1 MYQED
6 HVMTERLE
14 TERLLL
20 ALYAARVR
28 GDLAAVCGTFADD
41 ANFQVAGASS
51 SATPIAMRAIG
62 VSEFR
67 PLLAIMIKSF
77 KLSEQTILAMLID
90 GAKAAVHWRAKIHS
104 RITGTTV
111 LTELVDV
118 VEIKD
123 GRIAS
128 YTEFFV
134 PR

>member
-1 MYQED
+1 
-6 HVMTERLE
+6 MTERLE
-14 TERLLL
+14 IERLLL
-20 ALYAARVR
+20 ELYAARVR
-28 GDLAAVCGTFADD
+28 GDLAAVCATFTDD

-51 SATPIAMRAIG
+51 NASPIAMRAVG
-62 VSEFR
+62 VKEFR

-90 GAKAAVHWRAKIHS
+90 GARAAVHWRAKIHS
-104 RITGTTV
+104 RISGTTI

-118 VEIKD
+118 VEIRD
-123 GRIAS
+123 GRIGS

>member
-1 MYQED
+1 MS
-6 HVMTERLE
+6 ERLE
-14 TERLLL
+14 IEKLLL
-20 ALYAARVR
+20 ELYAARVR
-28 GDLAAVCGTFADD
+28 GDLTAVCNTFTAD

-51 SATPIAMRAIG
+51 NSSPIAMRAVG
-62 VSEFR
+62 VKEFR

-77 KLSEQTILAMLID
+77 KLSDQAVLSMLID
-90 GAKAAVHWRAKIHS
+90 GSKAAVHWRATIHS

-111 LTELVDV
+111 VTELVDV
-118 VEIKD
+118 VEIRE

>member
-1 MYQED
+1 
-6 HVMTERLE
+6 MTERVE
-14 TERLLL
+14 VERLLL
-20 ALYAARVR
+20 ELYAARLR
-28 GDLAAVCGTFADD
+28 GDLAAVCATFTND
-41 ANFQVAGASS
+41 ARFQVAGASS
-51 SATPIAMRAIG
+51 TASPVAMAATG

-77 KLSEQTILAMLID
+77 KLSEQTILALLID
-90 GAKAAVHWRAKIHS
+90 GTKAAVHWQAKVYS

-118 VEIKD
+118 IQIRD

-128 YTEFFV
+128 YIEFVV

>member
-1 MYQED
+1 MI
-6 HVMTERLE
+6 ERVE
-14 TERLLL
+14 IERLLL
-20 ALYAARVR
+20 ELYAARVR
-28 GDLAAVCGTFADD
+28 GDLAAVCAKFTND

-51 SATPIAMRAIG
+51 NASPIAMKAVG

-77 KLSEQTILAMLID
+77 KLTEQTILTLLID
-90 GAKAAVHWRAKIHS
+90 GTKAAVHWRAKVHS

-111 LTELVDV
+111 LTELIDV
-118 VEIKD
+118 VEVKD
-123 GRIAS
+123 GRIGS

>member
-1 MYQED
+1 MI
-6 HVMTERLE
+6 ERVE
-14 TERLLL
+14 IERLLL
-20 ALYAARVR
+20 ELYAARVR
-28 GDLAAVCGTFADD
+28 GDLAAVCATFTND

-51 SATPIAMRAIG
+51 NASPIAMKAVG

-77 KLSEQTILAMLID
+77 KLTEQTILTMLID
-90 GAKAAVHWRAKIHS
+90 GTKAAVHWRAKVHS

-111 LTELVDV
+111 LTELVDL
-118 VEIKD
+118 VEVKN
-123 GRIAS
+123 GRIGS

>member
-1 MYQED
+1 
-6 HVMTERLE
+6 
-14 TERLLL
+14 
-20 ALYAARVR
+20 VR
-28 GDLAAVCGTFADD
+28 GDLTAVCATFTND

-51 SATPIAMRAIG
+51 NASPISMKAVG
-62 VSEFR
+62 VKEFR

-77 KLSEQTILAMLID
+77 KLSEHAILAMLID
-90 GAKAAVHWRAKIHS
+90 GEQAAVHWRAKIHS

-118 VEIKD
+118 VAVKD
-123 GRIAS
+123 GRIAA

>member
-1 MYQED
+1 
-6 HVMTERLE
+6 MTERVE
-14 TERLLL
+14 IERLLL
-20 ALYAARVR
+20 ELYAARVR
-28 GDLAAVCGTFADD
+28 GDLAGVCATFTND

-51 SATPIAMRAIG
+51 NASPISMRAVG
-62 VSEFR
+62 VKEFR

-77 KLSEQTILAMLID
+77 KLSEHSILAMLID
-90 GAKAAVHWRAKIHS
+90 GEQAAVHWRAKIHS

-111 LTELVDV
+111 LTELIDV
-118 VEIKD
+118 VAVNE

>member
-1 MYQED
+1 
-6 HVMTERLE
+6 MTARAEI
-14 TERLLL
+14 ERLLL
-20 ALYAARVR
+20 ELYAARVR
-28 GDLAAVCGTFADD
+28 GDLAAVCATFTND

-51 SATPIAMRAIG
+51 NASPVAMKALG
-62 VSEFR
+62 VNEFR

-77 KLSEQTILAMLID
+77 KLSEQTVLAMLID
-90 GAKAAVHWRAKIHS
+90 GAKAAVHWQAKIHS

-111 LTELVDV
+111 LTELMDL
-118 VEIKD
+118 VEVRD

>member
-1 MYQED
+1 
-6 HVMTERLE
+6 MTERVE
-14 TERLLL
+14 IERLLL
-20 ALYAARVR
+20 ELYAARVR
-28 GDLAAVCGTFADD
+28 GDLAAVCATFTND
-41 ANFQVAGASS
+41 AHFQVAGASS
-51 SATPIAMRAIG
+51 NASPIAMKAVG

-77 KLSEQTILAMLID
+77 KLSEHTVLAMLID
-90 GAKAAVHWRAKIHS
+90 GAKAAVHWRAKVHS

-111 LTELVDV
+111 LTELIDI
-118 VEIKD
+118 VEVKD

>member
-1 MYQED
+1 LED
-6 HVMTERLE
+6 DAMTERVE
-14 TERLLL
+14 IERLLL
-20 ALYAARVR
+20 ELYAARVR
-28 GDLAAVCGTFADD
+28 GDLAGVCATFTKD
-41 ANFQVAGASS
+41 AHFQVAGASS
-51 SATPIAMRAIG
+51 NATPIAMKAVG
-62 VSEFR
+62 VNEFR

-77 KLSEQTILAMLID
+77 KLSEQSILAMLID
-90 GAKAAVHWRAKIHS
+90 GARAAVHWRAKIHS

-118 VEIKD
+118 VEVKD

>member
-1 MYQED
+1 
-6 HVMTERLE
+6 MTERVE
-14 TERLLL
+14 IERLLL
-20 ALYAARVR
+20 ELYAARVR
-28 GDLAAVCGTFADD
+28 GDLAAVCATFTND
-41 ANFQVAGASS
+41 AHFQVAGASS
-51 SATPIAMRAIG
+51 TASPIAMKALGIG
-62 VSEFR
+62 EFR

-77 KLSEQTILAMLID
+77 KLSEQRILAMLID
-90 GAKAAVHWRAKIHS
+90 GAKAAVHWQAKIYS

-118 VEIKD
+118 IEVRD

>member
-1 MYQED
+1 
-6 HVMTERLE
+6 MTERVE
-14 TERLLL
+14 IERLLHE
-20 ALYAARVR
+20 LYAARVR
-28 GDLAAVCGTFADD
+28 GDLAAVCATFTND

-51 SATPIAMRAIG
+51 NASPISMQAVG
-62 VSEFR
+62 VKEFR

-77 KLSEQTILAMLID
+77 KLSEHSILAMLID
-90 GAKAAVHWRAKIHS
+90 GEQAAVHWRAKIHS

-111 LTELVDV
+111 LTELIDV
-118 VEIKD
+118 VAVQE